1 MHTLRDAGYI
11 DFVDGAERTRTILIP
26 FIEKPIVQVLDAS

>member
-26 FIEKPIVQVLDAS
+26 FIVTKKDR